1 MIQFILTART
11 VLYDTRIRE
20 ANEILK
26 VGEGES
32 KVIDLNKLNEKE
44 LNVMSNILRNNGL
57 WGNLSNLSRSE
68 KKKRLKDRKWGNS
81 EFQSILV
88 DVVNS
93 TDMKNKIETIVSGI
107 KSVSVSYYEVLI
119 LALLVKIMSLNID
132 AQDIGKIIGV
142 NAAFDPRFTQDE
154 NVQEIL
160 DFSKE
165 ATDFRIKSAV
175 PNAVESKFVVESAVQ
190 CFGRMGHLEDSEW
203 RAGVDNRGH
212 RERHYD
218 GAVHRCAYVDIRRK
232 DRKRLEKDTVA

>member
-1 MIQFILTART
+1 MVIIENYYNYINVLEKFAFYSLEDVQFILTART

-93 TDMKNKIETIVSGI
+93 TDMKNKKMCIRDRIWSLHRSSGPMMQ
-107 KSVSVSYYEVLI
+107 LW
-119 LALLVKIMSLNID
+119 MS
-132 AQDIGKIIGV
+132 
-142 NAAFDPRFTQDE
+142 
-154 NVQEIL
+154 
-160 DFSKE
+160 
-165 ATDFRIKSAV
+165 
-175 PNAVESKFVVESAVQ
+175 
-190 CFGRMGHLEDSEW
+190 
-203 RAGVDNRGH
+203 
-212 RERHYD
+212 
-218 GAVHRCAYVDIRRK
+218 
-232 DRKRLEKDTVA
+232 